1 MVKLTKITKIKSGTH
16 VLFTN
21 ITITI
26 LRLEYCVVD
35 SKQSFEIEIRFLNI
49 IVSKL
54 CSKGNCR
61 ELIIQLVFT
70 Y

>member
-26 LRLEYCVVD
+26 LRLEYLVVD

-49 IVSKL
+49 IVSNFVQKETAESL
-54 CSKGNCR
+54 S
-61 ELIIQLVFT
+61 
-70 Y
+70 YS